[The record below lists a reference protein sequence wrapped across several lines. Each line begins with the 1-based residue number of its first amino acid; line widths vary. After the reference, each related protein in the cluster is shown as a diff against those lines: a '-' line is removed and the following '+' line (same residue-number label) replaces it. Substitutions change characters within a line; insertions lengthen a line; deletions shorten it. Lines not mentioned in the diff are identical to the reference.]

1 MFACCDESGID
12 KKARWWV
19 FGVAWLPHDEVAEL
33 EADCIRVRQA
43 SGCWGEFKWGNVT
56 VKMLDAYSAL
66 LAAALSRGDLRYTS
80 MVVDKKQ
87 LTEKEIQRSHTHT
100 PPTDEELAPG
110 GPGMAR

>member
-1 MFACCDESGID
+1 
-12 KKARWWV
+12 
-19 FGVAWLPHDEVAEL
+19 
-33 EADCIRVRQA
+33 
-43 SGCWGEFKWGNVT
+43 
-56 VKMLDAYSAL
+56 
-66 LAAALSRGDLRYTS
+66 